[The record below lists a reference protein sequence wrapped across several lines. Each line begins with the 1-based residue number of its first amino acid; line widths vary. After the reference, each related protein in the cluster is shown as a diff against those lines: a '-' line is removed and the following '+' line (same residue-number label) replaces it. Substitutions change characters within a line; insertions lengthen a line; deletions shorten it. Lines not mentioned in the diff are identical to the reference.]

1 MKPET
6 ISPLA
11 SRADSRTRRC
21 YAGPAFPL
29 PSPALPW
36 PTRSIRL
43 LFILSAGLLFTHSL
57 AAAEDW
63 SVTSPNGDVRLAV
76 RLADLGGSADYLK
89 SRARLYYRVE
99 QGPAA
104 SRATVIG
111 DSPLGLEIA
120 GLDLLDGL
128 QFTSSSQP
136 QPIDDTYTMVRGKRR
151 QCHNRANQVTLAFR
165 NPAGQALEIDL
176 RAYDDGAAFRY
187 RVPGNGSEVRTLT
200 AEATGFALPADA
212 RLWMAPS
219 DKPST
224 YSPAY
229 ETYYEN
235 EIPAGT
241 VSPSGKG
248 WSFPVLFRTGDSRH
262 WGLITEANLGTGF
275 CATRLSS
282 TALGGVY
289 RIALPDPEE
298 GHGTGSVNPMAQLPW
313 EMPWRVFILGSSL
326 ANIVESTLVTDLSAP
341 SQIENPDWIRPGRVA
356 WSWWSD
362 PPSPQDGE
370 KQKRFVDLAAAMGW
384 EYMLVDANWTIMDNG
399 NIHDVIRYA
408 QSKGIGVLLWYNS
421 GGPHNVVTE
430 KPRGNLAAPE
440 LRRFEFDL
448 LRKWGVKGV
457 KVDFF
462 QSDKQNVIQLYQDIL
477 RDAAAAGIL
486 VDFHGC
492 TLPRG
497 WSRTWPNL
505 MSMEAVRGEE
515 CYIFDPQFP
524 DRAPVQ
530 NTILPFTRNTVG
542 PMDYTPVGFSNN
554 RYPHRTTWA
563 HELALAV
570 LFETG
575 LLHFTDKAEAYL
587 TLPDAPKQFLR
598 NVPVTWDDTRFVA
611 GYPGQFAILAR
622 RKGDT
627 WYLAGVN
634 GGKEAR
640 EERVRLGS
648 WLGTG
653 SFTMERIGD
662 GADGRSFSNETQ
674 SVVADRE
681 FVVKL
686 HPFGGFVAT
695 LKPAR

>member
-1 MKPET
+1 M
-6 ISPLA
+6 
-11 SRADSRTRRC
+11 
-21 YAGPAFPL
+21 
-29 PSPALPW
+29 
-36 PTRSIRL
+36 
-43 LFILSAGLLFTHSL
+43 SAGLFLVSST
-57 AAAEDW
+57 ARAESW
-63 SVTSPNGDVRLAV
+63 AVTSPNGEVRISV
-76 RLADLGGSADYLK
+76 RLADLGGTADYPK
-89 SRARLYYRVE
+89 QPPRLYYRVE
-99 QGPAA
+99 QGREA
-104 SRATVIG
+104 SRAAVIG

-128 QFTSSSQP
+128 RFQSASEP
-136 QPIDDTYTMVRGKRR
+136 RPIEASYEMVRGKRR
-151 QCHNRANQVTLAFR
+151 QCHNRANEVTLAFR

-187 RVPGNGSEVRTLT
+187 RVPGGGDAARTLN

-212 RLWMAPS
+212 RLWLAPS
-219 DKPST
+219 DKATT

-235 EIPAGT
+235 EIPVGT
-241 VSPSGKG
+241 ASPTGKG
-248 WSFPVLFRTGDSRH
+248 WSFPVLFRTGDSQH
-262 WGLITEANLGTGF
+262 WGLITEANLGDNYCG
-275 CATRLSS
+275 TRLSS
-282 TALGGVY
+282 TAPGGVY

-298 GHGTGSVNPMAQLPW
+298 GHGTGSVNPTSKLPW
-313 EMPWRVFILGSSL
+313 GMPWRVIILGSSL
-326 ANIVESTLVTDLSAP
+326 ANIVESTLVTDLSEP
-341 SQIENPDWIRPGRVA
+341 SQIQDPGWIHPGRVA

-362 PPSPQDGE
+362 PPSPQDGA
-370 KQKRFVDLAAAMGW
+370 KQKQFVDLAAEMGW
-384 EYMLVDANWTIMDNG
+384 EYVLVDANWDIMDNG

-408 QSKGIGVLLWYNS
+408 KSKGIGVLLWYNS

-430 KPRGNLAAPE
+430 KPRGTLSAPE
-440 LRRFEFDL
+440 LRRFEFEL

-462 QSDKQNVIQLYQDIL
+462 QSDKQNVIGLYQAIL

-515 CYIFDPQFP
+515 CYIFDAQYPE
-524 DRAPVQ
+524 RAPVQ
-530 NTILPFTRNTVG
+530 NAILPFTRNTVG
-542 PMDYTPVGFSNN
+542 PMDYTPVGFSDN

-563 HELALAV
+563 HELALSV

-587 TLPDAPKQFLR
+587 TLPDAPKQFLK

-634 GGKEAR
+634 GGQGPR

-653 SFTMERIGD
+653 TYEMERIGD
-662 GADGRSFSNETQ
+662 GADGRSFSTETQ
-674 SVVADRE
+674 PVVAGRE
-681 FVVKL
+681 FVVNL